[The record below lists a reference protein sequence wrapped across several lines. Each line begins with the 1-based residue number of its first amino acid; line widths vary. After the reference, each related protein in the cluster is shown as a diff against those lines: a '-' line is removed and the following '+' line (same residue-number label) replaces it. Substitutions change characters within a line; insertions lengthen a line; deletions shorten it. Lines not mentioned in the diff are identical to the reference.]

1 MRRLIVVVLLLA
13 ILAGAAWMLWRW
25 DRGSAASADPWRA
38 IPAEAA
44 MIVEVP
50 DALAAWDR
58 FTHTSLLWRA
68 WEPMRG
74 PKRMAAVI
82 GSVQQT
88 LEADAA
94 LRQEWGAT
102 TVLVALLR
110 SGQGAADALFVGPC
124 GSLPAERLAG
134 LLGVGAAQVNDFAS
148 GRPVA
153 CAADSAWSGLYA
165 CTREGLWLLSG
176 SASAL
181 DEGLLQLER
190 GAPIGADAAF
200 TRARA
205 TLGQVTEAHV
215 LINTERALGILG
227 RIWEP
232 VRIERLGLPKGWLAL
247 DLASKPDAL
256 LLNGLL
262 VPAQDD
268 ALLRSIAEQG
278 AGAWNIARLLPQ
290 DAVQWEVRHLG
301 DPDAAMAARAVLDER
316 LRATEAVASWMRG
329 SVGVARGLAEGRR
342 WLVAATDDADRAAE
356 ELRAPCAGTPCDTA
370 HHRGVR
376 MTRQPAALPLE
387 LLLGRATDLP
397 QQPWW
402 AILGN
407 HVVMSDDADALRA
420 AIEAWS
426 EGGSLAELPR
436 ARDWFKRMSDDAA
449 MTWWCDAGRSAALFR
464 FGLQAMQAEGFPAW
478 EPVLGQLGGFSVQ
491 LSPAPDGLVHVMV
504 GLQQGSPTTPV
515 AGAALNDGLLWS
527 CPVGAPVSRRPE
539 LVRNHT
545 NNTWEVLVQ
554 DSLHRIHLIAASG
567 KLLWSRQLD
576 GPILGP
582 VHQVDRF
589 RNGKL
594 QLLLGTARTLHL
606 IDRNGKDVGVP
617 HKLPAPATAPL
628 AVFDYDGERE
638 YRVVVP
644 LADGRLLNMDLDG
657 AAVQGWATPKLDAG
671 AVGPVRHLRIGGKD
685 HLLVVDRA
693 GGVRLFDR
701 KGNAREAVG
710 ARLEGIVALLGV
722 EPGQQLKATRLIWLD
737 GARVIHATRLG
748 GEADEVVGAG
758 DEDGDGAPE
767 LVEEVR
773 DALPA
778 RPLQVL
784 ALADGRAALGVPDP
798 ATGGAWRFHAQEL
811 RMPDVAARWVAGDL
825 NLDGVRELVGA
836 DGTAVITARRPSAP

>member
-1 MRRLIVVVLLLA
+1 MRRLIAVVLLLA

-25 DRGSAASADPWRA
+25 DRGSAAAADPWRA

-44 MIVEVP
+44 VIVEVP

-82 GSVQQT
+82 GRVQQT

-94 LRQEWGAT
+94 LRQEWGAPA
-102 TVLVALLR
+102 VIVALLR

-124 GSLPAERLAG
+124 GALPAERLAG
-134 LLGVGAAQVNDFAS
+134 LLGVDAAQARAFAE

-153 CAADSAWSGLYA
+153 CAADSAWRGLHA
-165 CTREGLWLLSG
+165 CTREGLWLLAS
-176 SASAL
+176 SAAAL

-190 GAPIGADAAF
+190 GAPITGDALFA
-200 TRARA
+200 RARG

-215 LINTERALGILG
+215 LVNLERAQGILG
-227 RIWEP
+227 SIWEP
-232 VRIERLGLPKGWLAL
+232 ERIERLGLPKGWLAL

-268 ALLRSIAEQG
+268 ALLRSLAEQG

-290 DAVQWEVRHLG
+290 DAVEWEVRHLG
-301 DPDAAMAARAVLDER
+301 DPDAAMAARAALDER
-316 LRATEAVASWMRG
+316 LRGTEAVAAWMRG
-329 SVGVARGLAEGRR
+329 SVGVARGLGEGRR
-342 WLVAATDDADRAAE
+342 WLVAATDDAERAAE
-356 ELRAPCAGTPCDTA
+356 ELRAPCVETPCDTV

-376 MTRQPAALPLE
+376 MTRQPVAHPLE
-387 LLLGRATDLP
+387 LLLGRAAELP

-420 AIEAWS
+420 AIDAWS
-426 EGGSLAELPR
+426 AGGSLAELPR

-449 MTWWCDAGRSAALFR
+449 LTWWCDAGRGAPLFR
-464 FGLQAMQAEGFPAW
+464 AGLRPKPAEGFPAW

-491 LSPAPDGLVHVMV
+491 VSPAPEGLLHVMV
-504 GLQQGSPTTPV
+504 GLQQ
-515 AGAALNDGLLWS
+515 AGGPAPLAAAVGDGLLWS
-527 CPVGAPVSRRPE
+527 CTVGAPVVRRPE

-554 DSLHRIHLIAASG
+554 DSLHRLHLIAASG

-576 GPILGP
+576 GPVLGP

-617 HKLPAPATAPL
+617 FKLPAPAAAPL
-628 AVFDYDGERE
+628 AVLDYDGQRE
-638 YRVVVP
+638 YRVVVA
-644 LADGRLLNMDLDG
+644 LDDGRLLNLDLDW
-657 AAVQGWATPKLDAG
+657 AAVQGWATPKLDAA

-701 KGNAREAVG
+701 KGNTRESVG

-722 EPGQQLKATRLIWLD
+722 EPGQQLKATRLVWMD
-737 GARVIHATRLG
+737 AARVMHATRLG
-748 GEADEVVGAG
+748 GEADEVAGAG
-758 DEDGDGAPE
+758 DEDGDGVPE
-767 LVEEVR
+767 LLVEAR
-773 DALPA
+773 DPLPA

-784 ALADGRAALGVPDP
+784 ALADGRVALGVPDA
-798 ATGGAWRFHAQEL
+798 ATGVAWRFHAQEI
-811 RMPDVAARWVAGDL
+811 RMPGAAARWVAGDL
-825 NLDGVRELVGA
+825 NLDGARELVGA
-836 DGTAVITARRPSAP
+836 DGTAVITARRLLAP